1 MRPILFADDLTME
14 DPAVHAPLSH
24 ILPTRCPL
32 CRTEVSH
39 LSCTDWAHPDG
50 GWLYPPAPA
59 GWADYPEGLEEWHAT
74 CELLWALM
82 RIIE

>member
-1 MRPILFADDLTME
+1 MRPILFADDLSME

-24 ILPTRCPL
+24 ILPTRCHAHDGVMQSFGA
-32 CRTEVSH
+32 CR
-39 LSCTDWAHPDG
+39 CDG
-50 GWLYPPAPA
+50 REFLYPPAPPD
-59 GWADYPEGLEEWHAT
+59 WVEYPEGLEEWHAT